1 MRNEI
6 EVLLCP
12 SFHCHCTHKA
22 LSSFSLLG
30 GLLAQFIMQTLNA
43 APTDPLL
50 SRRGTRHEWRF
61 VTRAQDKLVPQTP
74 ASAGGERERKAGQLR
89 KPTLD
94 ASRPPSDKYVIQAAS
109 PACARVEMRSW
120 PRKSAP
126 HPLSTLLSRWQSLN
140 CRRILGAPSPSPA
153 EINFTC
159 LMALALLNAEGERGR
174 QAGYDGSSK

>member
-1 MRNEI
+1 MIDIFIRYGAEKKSKCNSARVFI
-6 EVLLCP
+6 ARTRP
-12 SFHCHCTHKA
+12 SPPSP
-22 LSSFSLLG
+22 SSG

-74 ASAGGERERKAGQLR
+74 VSAGGERESKAGQLR

-94 ASRPPSDKYVIQAAS
+94 ASRPPPDKYVIQAAS

-126 HPLSTLLSRWQSLN
+126 HPLSTYPARSL
-140 CRRILGAPSPSPA
+140 
-153 EINFTC
+153 
-159 LMALALLNAEGERGR
+159 
-174 QAGYDGSSK
+174 AGKV